1 MATIFDDQLDFINRD
16 PRMEEGYAIA
26 WTAEEQEHRYT
37 AWIPPEYIKGKR
49 ILDQGC
55 CGAAVGGYA
64 MAHGAAHY
72 TGIEMNDD
80 LHCLSTE
87 NMTKYYAGKDWQILK
102 ISAEDFLNDPK
113 DHYDVVIAAGII
125 HGVTNFV
132 DFLLK
137 IGTVADVAII
147 ESIHPS
153 MPFMNDIFSKLNPH
167 LKTDEDRAWAKSLV
181 ERLEFGYPVIEYS
194 DTGRMI
200 LGETKGAVS
209 NILRPLPS
217 MAALKLIMNRLG
229 FVEDIRPYARLKKTQ
244 PKQFGPGRRFVMA
257 FIRKEEPKAM
267 SFKELV
273 ETGTMETMSWAD
285 MIKDKK

>member
-1 MATIFDDQLDFINRD
+1 MTIFDDQPDFIDRD
-16 PRMEEGYAIA
+16 PRTEEGYAIA
-26 WTAEEQEHRYT
+26 WNAKDQEERYT
-37 AWIPPEYIKGKR
+37 SWLPPEYIKGKR
-49 ILDQGC
+49 ILDLGC

-64 MAHGAAHY
+64 LAHGAAHY
-72 TGIEMNDD
+72 TGIEIDAD
-80 LHCLSTE
+80 LHRLATE
-87 NMTKYYAGKDWQILK
+87 NMTKYHEGKDWQILK
-102 ISAEDFLNDPK
+102 VSAEDFLNDPR

-147 ESIHPS
+147 ESIHPAL
-153 MPFMNDIFSKLNPH
+153 PFVREIMNKLNPH
-167 LKTDEDRAWAKSLV
+167 IKTDEDRAWARSLV
-181 ERLEFGYPVIEYS
+181 ERLEYGYPVIEYS

-209 NILRPLPS
+209 NVLRPLPS
-217 MAALKLIMNRLG
+217 IATLKMIMNRMG

-244 PKQFGPGRRFVMA
+244 PKQFGAGKRFVMA
-257 FIRKEEPKAM
+257 FIRKEQPKAM
-267 SFKELV
+267 SFKDLV

>member
-1 MATIFDDQLDFINRD
+1 MTIFDDQPDFIDRD
-16 PRMEEGYAIA
+16 PRTEEGYAIA
-26 WTAEEQEHRYT
+26 WNAKDQEERYT
-37 AWIPPEYIKGKR
+37 SWLPPEYIKGKR
-49 ILDQGC
+49 ILDLGC

-64 MAHGAAHY
+64 LAHGAAHY
-72 TGIEMNDD
+72 TGIEIDAD
-80 LHCLSTE
+80 LHRLATE
-87 NMTKYYAGKDWQILK
+87 NMTKYHEGKDWQILK
-102 ISAEDFLNDPK
+102 VSAEDFLNDPR

-147 ESIHPS
+147 ESIHPAL
-153 MPFMNDIFSKLNPH
+153 PFVREIMNKLNPH
-167 LKTDEDRAWAKSLV
+167 IKTDEDRAWARSLV
-181 ERLEFGYPVIEYS
+181 ERLEYGYPVIEYS

-200 LGETKGAVS
+200 LGETKGAVT
-209 NILRPLPS
+209 NVLRPLPS
-217 MAALKLIMNRLG
+217 IATLKMIMNRMG

-244 PKQFGPGRRFVMA
+244 PKQFGAGKRFVMA
-257 FIRKEEPKAM
+257 FIRKEQPKAM
-267 SFKELV
+267 SFKDLV

>member
-1 MATIFDDQLDFINRD
+1 MTIFDDQPDFIDRD
-16 PRMEEGYAIA
+16 PRTEEGYAIA
-26 WTAEEQEHRYT
+26 WNAKDQEERYT
-37 AWIPPEYIKGKR
+37 SWLPPEYIKGKR
-49 ILDQGC
+49 ILDLGC

-64 MAHGAAHY
+64 LAHGAAHY
-72 TGIEMNDD
+72 TGIEIDAD
-80 LHCLSTE
+80 LHRLATE
-87 NMTKYYAGKDWQILK
+87 NMTKYHEGKDWQILK
-102 ISAEDFLNDPK
+102 VSAEDFLNDPR

-147 ESIHPS
+147 ESIHPAL
-153 MPFMNDIFSKLNPH
+153 PFVREIMNKLNPH
-167 LKTDEDRAWAKSLV
+167 IKTDEDRAWARSLV
-181 ERLEFGYPVIEYS
+181 ERLEYGYPVIEYS

-209 NILRPLPS
+209 NVLRPLPS
-217 MAALKLIMNRLG
+217 IATLKMIMNRMG
-229 FVEDIRPYARLKKTQ
+229 FVEDIRPYVRLKKTQ
-244 PKQFGPGRRFVMA
+244 PKQFDAGKRFAMA
-257 FIRKEEPKAM
+257 FIRKEQPKAM
-267 SFKELV
+267 SFKDLV

>member
-1 MATIFDDQLDFINRD
+1 MTIFDDQPDFIDRD
-16 PRMEEGYAIA
+16 PRTEEGYAIA
-26 WTAEEQEHRYT
+26 WNAKDQEERYT
-37 AWIPPEYIKGKR
+37 SWLPPEYIKGKR
-49 ILDQGC
+49 ILDLGC

-64 MAHGAAHY
+64 LAHGAVHY
-72 TGIEMNDD
+72 TGIEIDAD
-80 LHCLSTE
+80 LHRLATE
-87 NMTKYYAGKDWQILK
+87 NMTKYHEGKDWQILK
-102 ISAEDFLNDPK
+102 VSAEDFLNDPR

-147 ESIHPS
+147 ESIHPAL
-153 MPFMNDIFSKLNPH
+153 PFVREIMNKLNPH
-167 LKTDEDRAWAKSLV
+167 IKTDEDRAWARSLV
-181 ERLEFGYPVIEYS
+181 ERLEYGYPVIEYS

-209 NILRPLPS
+209 NVLRPLPS
-217 MAALKLIMNRLG
+217 IATLKMIMNRMG

-244 PKQFGPGRRFVMA
+244 TKQFGAGKRFVMA
-257 FIRKEEPKAM
+257 FIRKEQPKAM
-267 SFKELV
+267 SFKDLV

>member
-16 PRMEEGYAIA
+16 PRTEEGYAIA
-26 WTAEEQEHRYT
+26 WTAEEQEERYT

-49 ILDQGC
+49 ILDLGC

-72 TGIEMNDD
+72 TGVEMNDD
-80 LHCLSTE
+80 LHRLSTE

-217 MAALKLIMNRLG
+217 MVALKLIMNRLG
-229 FVEDIRPYARLKKTQ
+229 FVEDIRPYVTLKKIQ
-244 PKQFGPGRRFVMA
+244 PKQFGPGRRFVIA

>member
-1 MATIFDDQLDFINRD
+1 MTIFDDQPDFIDRD
-16 PRMEEGYAIA
+16 PRTEEGYAVA
-26 WTAEEQEHRYT
+26 WNAKDQEERYT
-37 AWIPPEYIKGKR
+37 AWLPPEYIKGKR
-49 ILDQGC
+49 ILDLGC

-64 MAHGAAHY
+64 LAHGAAHY
-72 TGIEMNDD
+72 TGIEIDAD
-80 LHCLSTE
+80 LHRLATE
-87 NMTKYYAGKDWQILK
+87 NMTKYHEGKDWQILK
-102 ISAEDFLNDPK
+102 TSAEDFLNDPR

-147 ESIHPS
+147 ESIHPAL
-153 MPFMNDIFSKLNPH
+153 PFVREIMNKLNPH
-167 LKTDEDRAWAKSLV
+167 IKTDEDRAWARSLV
-181 ERLEFGYPVIEYS
+181 ERLEYGYPVIEYS

-200 LGETKGAVS
+200 LGETKGAVT
-209 NILRPLPS
+209 NVLRPLPS
-217 MAALKLIMNRLG
+217 IATLKMIMNRMG

-244 PKQFGPGRRFVMA
+244 TKQFGAGKRFVMA
-257 FIRKEEPKAM
+257 FIRKEQPKAM
-267 SFKELV
+267 SFKDLV

>member
-1 MATIFDDQLDFINRD
+1 MTIFDDQPDFIDRD
-16 PRMEEGYAIA
+16 PRTEEGYAIA
-26 WTAEEQEHRYT
+26 WNAKDQEERYT
-37 AWIPPEYIKGKR
+37 SWLPPEYIKGKR
-49 ILDQGC
+49 ILDLGC

-64 MAHGAAHY
+64 LAHGAAHY
-72 TGIEMNDD
+72 TGIEIDAD
-80 LHCLSTE
+80 LHRLATE
-87 NMTKYYAGKDWQILK
+87 NMTKYHEGKDWQILK
-102 ISAEDFLNDPK
+102 VSAEDFLNDPR

-147 ESIHPS
+147 ESIHPAL
-153 MPFMNDIFSKLNPH
+153 PFVREIMNKLNPH
-167 LKTDEDRAWAKSLV
+167 IKTDEDRAWARSLV
-181 ERLEFGYPVIEYS
+181 ERLEYGYPVIEYS

-209 NILRPLPS
+209 NVLRPLPS
-217 MAALKLIMNRLG
+217 IATLKMIMNRMG
-229 FVEDIRPYARLKKTQ
+229 FVEDIRPYVRLKKTQ
-244 PKQFGPGRRFVMA
+244 SKQFGAGKRFVMA
-257 FIRKEEPKAM
+257 FIRKEQPKAM
-267 SFKELV
+267 SFKDLV

>member
-1 MATIFDDQLDFINRD
+1 
-16 PRMEEGYAIA
+16 MEEGYAIA
-26 WTAEEQEHRYT
+26 WTAEEQEYRYT

-49 ILDQGC
+49 ILDLGC

-64 MAHGAAHY
+64 LAHGAAHY

-80 LHCLSTE
+80 LHRLSTE
-87 NMTKYYAGKDWQILK
+87 NMTKYHAGKDWQILK

-137 IGTVADVAII
+137 IGTVADVVII

-229 FVEDIRPYARLKKTQ
+229 FVEDIRPYVTLKKIQ
-244 PKQFGPGRRFVMA
+244 PKQFAPGRRFVIA